1 MPKLPKNWK
10 RAGKIRASGSLR
22 EHHHGY
28 GRRKDRTRPPGTG
41 PGRILDIHRER
52 RARRVGPVMILVPV
66 KNLSWRKTTPRF
78 VVRSADTHR
87 ARASHAVRC
96 ARNSGRMEGRPEVG
110 IVTSDP
116 FALQLAQQFRFSVIP
131 DNNNRS
137 QTDAIEMATRFCESQ
152 GIDNTL
158 VIPGD
163 IPLFRIGSWQ
173 RFWNPRPAKVPSWSA
188 PPMGAAPTQSFD
200 VPLGLFPARFGND
213 SFEPHHAAA
222 QATGQPC
229 VLLSLPG
236 IALDIDNP
244 SDLRALA
251 AAPGE
256 THAQRLIR
264 QWQLD
269 DLPQAANE

>member
-1 MPKLPKNWK
+1 
-10 RAGKIRASGSLR
+10 
-22 EHHHGY
+22 
-28 GRRKDRTRPPGTG
+28 
-41 PGRILDIHRER
+41 
-52 RARRVGPVMILVPV
+52 MILVPV
-66 KNLSWRKTTPRF
+66 KNLSGAKQRL
-78 VVRSADTHR
+78 
-87 ARASHAVRC
+87 ASLFDQPTRTELAQAMLFDVLETL
-96 ARNSGRMEGRPEVG
+96 GEWTGRPEVS

-131 DNNNRS
+131 DHNNRS

-163 IPLFRIGSWQ
+163 IPLIQSWELAKILESAPSEGSVLVRAADGRGTNAIFR
-173 RFWNPRPAKVPSWSA
+173 RPA
-188 PPMGAAPTQSFD
+188 
-200 VPLGLFPARFGND
+200 GLFPARFGND

-222 QATGQPC
+222 QATGKPC

-236 IALDIDNP
+236 IALDVDNP

-269 DLPQAANE
+269 DLPQVANE

>member
-1 MPKLPKNWK
+1 
-10 RAGKIRASGSLR
+10 
-22 EHHHGY
+22 
-28 GRRKDRTRPPGTG
+28 
-41 PGRILDIHRER
+41 
-52 RARRVGPVMILVPV
+52 MILVPV
-66 KNLSWRKTTPRF
+66 KNLSGAKQRL
-78 VVRSADTHR
+78 
-87 ARASHAVRC
+87 ASLFDQPTRTELAQAMLFDVLETL
-96 ARNSGRMEGRPEVG
+96 GEWTGRPEVG

-131 DNNNRS
+131 DHNNRS

-163 IPLFRIGSWQ
+163 IPLIQSWELAKILESAPSEGSVLVRAADGRGTNAIFR
-173 RFWNPRPAKVPSWSA
+173 RPA
-188 PPMGAAPTQSFD
+188 
-200 VPLGLFPARFGND
+200 GLFPARFGND

-222 QATGQPC
+222 QATGKPC

-236 IALDIDNP
+236 IALDVDNP